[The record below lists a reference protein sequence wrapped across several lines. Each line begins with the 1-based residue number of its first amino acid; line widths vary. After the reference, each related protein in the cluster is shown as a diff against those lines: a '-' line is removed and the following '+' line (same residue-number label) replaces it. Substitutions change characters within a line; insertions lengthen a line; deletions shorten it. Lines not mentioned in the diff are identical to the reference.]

1 MRFLPFLSLLVL
13 VRPAWG
19 CYSVV
24 VGKGASAD
32 GSVIFGHDEQNW
44 GRRVVNLRVVPRMR
58 HGPGEVVRLLRGGVL
73 PEVGETYSFIWSEIP
88 GMEFSDT
95 YINEWGVAVASN
107 YCPTR
112 EDSYEELVARGEI
125 VDGGIGYM
133 LRRLVVQRARTAR
146 EGVRLAGELIEKF
159 GYTDSGRT
167 LVIADPNEAWLLS
180 IVRGKHWVARR
191 VPDDEVALLPNL
203 HIICEVDLSDT
214 NNFMGSPDIVDYAV
228 RRGWF
233 EPDEGRP
240 FSFRRAYN
248 RSDARDPRQELGQF
262 LVTGRWPDPGL
273 EGLPFSVKPA
283 RPLTVGDVVAILRD
297 DRISNAW
304 TQEAS
309 VFQLRG
315 WMPPEVGCV
324 YWRTSGD
331 PRTGPLV
338 PWYLGITGTPEPYY
352 RPAEIHEQL
361 TLSHHFD
368 PPPETFRYD
377 PDFAWWKFKRL
388 QDIVHE
394 DYEARIGPVR
404 KVWEKF
410 EEKVFAGQAEVE
422 EEALRLFSE
431 DPDSARAYLT
441 RYSGSI
447 ALKAAELAGRMA
459 EAIREGRPL
468 DVGAEPGDGRP
479 VSFRLLQ
486 NYPNPF
492 NSRTTIS
499 YDLPEDSY
507 VILEVFSLAG
517 QLVATLVSAHQVA
530 GHHEVVWDCRSLS
543 SGVYICRLK
552 AGKFVGTR
560 VMVLLR

>member
-1 MRFLPFLSLLVL
+1 
-13 VRPAWG
+13 
-19 CYSVV
+19 
-24 VGKGASAD
+24 
-32 GSVIFGHDEQNW
+32 
-44 GRRVVNLRVVPRMR
+44 VPRMR

-133 LRRLVVQRARTAR
+133 LRRLVIQRARTAR

-262 LVTGRWPDPGL
+262 LVTGRWPPG
-273 EGLPFSVKPA
+273 A
-283 RPLTVGDVVAILRD
+283 RRAPVLGETCATPDG
-297 DRISNAW
+297 
-304 TQEAS
+304 
-309 VFQLRG
+309 G
-315 WMPPEVGCV
+315 GC
-324 YWRTSGD
+324 G
-331 PRTGPLV
+331 
-338 PWYLGITGTPEPYY
+338 
-352 RPAEIHEQL
+352 
-361 TLSHHFD
+361 SH
-368 PPPETFRYD
+368 T
-377 PDFAWWKFKRL
+377 
-388 QDIVHE
+388 
-394 DYEARIGPVR
+394 
-404 KVWEKF
+404 
-410 EEKVFAGQAEVE
+410 
-422 EEALRLFSE
+422 
-431 DPDSARAYLT
+431 
-441 RYSGSI
+441 
-447 ALKAAELAGRMA
+447 
-459 EAIREGRPL
+459 EGRPHQQRL
-468 DVGAEPGDGRP
+468 DPGG
-479 VSFRLLQ
+479 VRLSAQELDA
-486 NYPNPF
+486 
-492 NSRTTIS
+492 SGSWVR
-499 YDLPEDSY
+499 
-507 VILEVFSLAG
+507 ILEDLRRPPHGPPRPLVFRHNRDAG
-517 QLVATLVSAHQVA
+517 AILQARGNPRTAHA
-530 GHHEVVWDCRSLS
+530 LPPLRPS
-543 SGVYICRLK
+543 SGDLQVRPGLC
-552 AGKFVGTR
+552 
-560 VMVLLR
+560 MVEV